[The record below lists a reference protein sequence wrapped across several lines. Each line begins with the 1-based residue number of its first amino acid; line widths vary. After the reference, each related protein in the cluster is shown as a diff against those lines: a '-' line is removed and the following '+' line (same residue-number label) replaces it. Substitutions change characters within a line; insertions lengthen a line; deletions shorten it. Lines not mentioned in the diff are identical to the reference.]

1 MDNKLI
7 KVLTKNSVKCLICN
21 TILESKYRHNY
32 VQCSCPNQ
40 TFTDGG
46 LDYQRGGGKDLNLIE
61 DLCEY
66 KEYTKLEYESL
77 QQGYMEQ
84 QRILNEQGVADG
96 KLVKL
101 FGEYYDLK
109 VINLLLS
116 KGVLDNELYNTSVL
130 KEKGK

>member
-7 KVLTKNSVKCLICN
+7 KVLTKNSVKCLECN

-66 KEYTKLEYESL
+66 QVMTQEDYDKLIEHPKAKQL
-77 QQGYMEQ
+77 AK
-84 QRILNEQGVADG
+84 NEQGVKDG
-96 KLVKL
+96 LLVKI
-101 FGEYYDLK
+101 GNNYYSKEIISLLCNK
-109 VINLLLS
+109 ELLPNVI
-116 KGVLDNELYNTSVL
+116 LD
-130 KEKGK
+130 